1 MSGTLEAA
9 LERHRAG
16 DLAAAAPLYDR
27 VLAAEPLNFDALHLK
42 GALLR
47 KSGDAKAAVAAIEK
61 AVAAHPTRS
70 DSAALNLANALFDC
84 GRFAEAAAQ
93 YVRALAVAPND
104 AVAQARY
111 ADALQMSGDASGA
124 IAGYRRAL
132 ALAPGDS
139 NSWHNLA
146 HALQKADRPQE
157 ALEASKRALALR
169 PDYSEALNACGNA
182 LVSLDRPKDAL
193 AYYRRAIAGKPD
205 FAELYGNLGNA
216 LRALGLREEA
226 RENYDR
232 AVELNQAGASKEL
245 SVAYYN
251 RANLALDTLD
261 HKSALADFERAI
273 AYDPESV
280 MANLNAA
287 LTRLQGGD
295 FKRGWPDYE
304 WRWRDS
310 GLASSRRKFD
320 VPRWTGEADIKG
332 KRILLYAE
340 QGFGDTLQFVRYVS
354 MAAARGAHVVLEVQA
369 PLRRLLDGFA
379 GAAQIVARG
388 EPVPQVDFEC
398 PLLSLPLA
406 FKTDLDSVPAPL
418 GYLKAEAAAID
429 TWQKHL
435 GPQTGPR
442 IGFVCSG
449 SATHKNDKNRSIA
462 MRNMLAIAPEGM
474 AFVCLQKEFRPRD
487 AAFLR
492 SRRDVPFFGDTL
504 ADFADTAALIANM
517 DLIVTVDTSIA
528 HLAGA
533 LGKPTWV
540 LLPYNPDWRWMLGR
554 SDSPWYPNMRLFRQK
569 HIGAWAAVLDEVG
582 AALRTLP
589 PTMKPAP

>member
-27 VLAAEPLNFDALHLK
+27 VLAEDPLNFDALHLK

-47 KSGDAKAAVAAIEK
+47 KSGNAKAAVAAIEK
-61 AVAAHPTRS
+61 AIAAHPARG

-84 GRFAEAAAQ
+84 ARYADAAKQ
-93 YVRALAVAPND
+93 YARALAAAPND
-104 AVAQARY
+104 AVAHARY
-111 ADALQMSGDASGA
+111 ADALQMAGDTNGG
-124 IAGYRRAL
+124 IAAYRRAL

-157 ALEASKRALALR
+157 ALEAAKRALALR
-169 PDYSEALNACGNA
+169 PDYPEALNACGNA
-182 LVSLDRPKDAL
+182 LVSLERPKEAL
-193 AYYRRAIAGKPD
+193 SFYRRAIAGKPD

-216 LRALGLREEA
+216 LRALGLRDEA

-232 AVELNQAGASKEL
+232 AVALNESAPGQTKEL

-261 HKSALADFERAI
+261 HQSALADFEKAI
-273 AYDPESV
+273 AHDPDST
-280 MANLNAA
+280 MANLNAS

-320 VPRWTGEADIKG
+320 VPRWTGAADIKG
-332 KRILLYAE
+332 KRLLLYAE
-340 QGFGDTLQFVRYVS
+340 QGFGDTLQFVRYVP
-354 MAAARGAHVVLEVQA
+354 MAAARGGHVVLEVQP

-388 EPVPQVDFEC
+388 EPVPPVDFEC

-406 FKTDLDSVPAPL
+406 FATDLDSVPAPL
-418 GYLKAEAAAID
+418 GYLKAEPAAVAA
-429 TWQKHL
+429 WQKRL
-435 GPQTGPR
+435 GAKTGPR

-474 AFVCLQKEFRPRD
+474 NFICLQKELRPAD

-517 DLIVTVDTSIA
+517 DLVVTVDTSVA

-540 LLPYNPDWRWMLGR
+540 LLPYNPDWRWLLGR

-569 HIGAWAAVLDEVG
+569 HIAAWAAVLDEVG
-582 AALRTLP
+582 AALRALP
-589 PTMKPAP
+589 SP

>member
-1 MSGTLEAA
+1 VSGTLEAA

-16 DLAAAAPLYDR
+16 DLAAAAQLYDR
-27 VLAAEPLNFDALHLK
+27 VLAIEPLNFDALHLK

-61 AVAAHPTRS
+61 AIAAHPTRS

-84 GRFAEAAAQ
+84 ARYADAAKQ
-93 YVRALAVAPND
+93 YARALAVAPND

-111 ADALQMSGDASGA
+111 ADALQMAGDTAGG
-124 IAGYRRAL
+124 IAAYRRAL
-132 ALAPGDS
+132 ALAPADS

-146 HALQKADRPQE
+146 HALQKAERPQE
-157 ALEASKRALALR
+157 ALEAAQRALALR
-169 PDYSEALNACGNA
+169 PDYPEALNACGNA
-182 LVSLDRPKDAL
+182 LVSLERPKEAL

-216 LRALGLREEA
+216 LRGLGLREEA

-232 AVELNQAGASKEL
+232 AVALNQGAANATKEL

-261 HKSALADFERAI
+261 HESALADFEKAI
-273 AYDPESV
+273 QHDPDST

-320 VPRWTGEADIKG
+320 VPRWTGEADLKG

-340 QGFGDTLQFVRYVS
+340 QGFGDTLQFVRYV
-354 MAAARGAHVVLEVQA
+354 
-369 PLRRLLDGFA
+369 PLRRLLDGFT

-388 EPVPQVDFEC
+388 EAVPPVDFEC

-406 FKTDLDSVPAPL
+406 FKTDLDSVPALL
-418 GYLKAEAAAID
+418 GYLKAEPAAIEA
-429 TWQKHL
+429 WQKRL
-435 GPQTGPR
+435 GPKTSPR

-462 MRNMLAIAPEGM
+462 MRNMLAVAPEGM
-474 AFVCLQKEFRPRD
+474 AFMCLQKELRPAD

-517 DLIVTVDTSIA
+517 DLVVTVDTSVA

-540 LLPYNPDWRWMLGR
+540 LLPYNPDWRWLLGR
-554 SDSPWYPNMRLFRQK
+554 TDSPWYPNMRLFRQK
-569 HIGAWAAVLDEVG
+569 HIGAWAEVLDEVG
-582 AALRTLP
+582 AALSTLP
-589 PTMKPAP
+589 TP